1 MKIMGLSVVDV
12 FVLLVYL
19 IPIAILLVIGYF
31 LVKAAVKNGILEAHR
46 LIEQEKAAP
55 PQN

>member
-1 MKIMGLSVVDV
+1 MGLSVVDV

-46 LIEQEKAAP
+46 LIEQEKGVP

>member
-46 LIEQEKAAP
+46 LIEQEKGVP